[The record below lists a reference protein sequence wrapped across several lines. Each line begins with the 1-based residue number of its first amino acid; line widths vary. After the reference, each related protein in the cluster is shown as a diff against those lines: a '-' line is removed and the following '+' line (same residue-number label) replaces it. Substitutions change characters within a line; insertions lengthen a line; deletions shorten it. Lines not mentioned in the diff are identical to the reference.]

1 MATEREQFFCLRRD
15 PGWGGPPPEQGRAA
29 GGGLGE
35 MDREP
40 VTVSTTLDTLYRLD
54 FGEEGI
60 DEGVLQRIVC
70 NSEKMS
76 AGDQTL
82 YDARGLQLL
91 DLNNE
96 DVEAAGGLD
105 DVLEDLVK
113 AGTQDVTL
121 LLVPCQNPELEARQ
135 KKSALAAPA
144 EVVTDLREDVMQPL
158 LKKKSLA
165 KVPLGSCMYL
175 NHPNWKLTGM
185 GALVL
190 LKPGCLKELD
200 LRDND
205 LHDVGGGLCRFEAL
219 QELRLGGNKLRQVEL
234 TYMPRLTWLDL
245 SFNRLTALPELL
257 GLPVLQYIDLSD
269 NEVGTRGGASDEP
282 QQGPTVVSGESPD
295 GWERL
300 AHSPLLEL
308 RHLLLANNQLDWGQA
323 QFNARMALLRE
334 KRALQE
340 LDLRGNPMTFPE
352 RPLGKAPLLQ
362 YREWV
367 LTQCSGLKK
376 LDKIRVSGS
385 ERERIRRAPLEHE
398 PGDDG
403 EGGEGGGGGGD
414 GEEGGDAGDEML
426 TRFEYDGPNRTSLLA
441 VHAELLHECLSLS
454 NARVGLVLS
463 RVQQSLLALLD
474 VPPNRRTLFEQ
485 ATDTEEAYEE
495 GADQEGLL
503 DQMDVGKKEEEEER
517 ADEPPDA
524 ERKRALR
531 MRVEGESALK
541 AEARTTKLGG
551 GGGAEEEEEEAPD
564 AEEGEGS
571 EKAVGEEEE
580 EEGGGGLLPTVQ
592 LDPADVIEQARDLP
606 RTPPR
611 TPALSS
617 PAPLAPPPSPPPRP
631 STPLSPS
638 P

>member
-1 MATEREQFFCLRRD
+1 MARPSSGAVGARCVLL
-15 PGWGGPPPEQGRAA
+15 
-29 GGGLGE
+29 GGLGSDWWARRPDVADSE
-35 MDREP
+35 SFWDTEEVMRRALAKDWARAGRE
-40 VTVSTTLDTLYRLD
+40 
-54 FGEEGI
+54 
-60 DEGVLQRIVC
+60 
-70 NSEKMS
+70 
-76 AGDQTL
+76 
-82 YDARGLQLL
+82 RGLF
-91 DLNNE
+91 
-96 DVEAAGGLD
+96 
-105 DVLEDLVK
+105 K
-113 AGTQDVTL
+113 YI
-121 LLVPCQNPELEARQ
+121 R
-135 KKSALAAPA
+135 
-144 EVVTDLREDVMQPL
+144 REDEDH
-158 LKKKSLA
+158 
-165 KVPLGSCMYL
+165 
-175 NHPNWKLTGM
+175 N
-185 GALVL
+185 
-190 LKPGCLKELD
+190 
-200 LRDND
+200 
-205 LHDVGGGLCRFEAL
+205 
-219 QELRLGGNKLRQVEL
+219 
-234 TYMPRLTWLDL
+234 
-245 SFNRLTALPELL
+245 
-257 GLPVLQYIDLSD
+257 
-269 NEVGTRGGASDEP
+269 
-282 QQGPTVVSGESPD
+282 
-295 GWERL
+295 
-300 AHSPLLEL
+300 
-308 RHLLLANNQLDWGQA
+308 
-323 QFNARMALLRE
+323 
-334 KRALQE
+334 
-340 LDLRGNPMTFPE
+340 
-352 RPLGKAPLLQ
+352 
-362 YREWV
+362 
-367 LTQCSGLKK
+367 
-376 LDKIRVSGS
+376 
-385 ERERIRRAPLEHE
+385 
-398 PGDDG
+398 
-403 EGGEGGGGGGD
+403 EGGGGGGDD

-454 NARVGLVLS
+454 NARVGLVLT

-551 GGGAEEEEEEAPD
+551 GGGAEEEEEEEAPD

-631 STPLSPS
+631 SISLSPS

>member
-1 MATEREQFFCLRRD
+1 ME
-15 PGWGGPPPEQGRAA
+15 
-29 GGGLGE
+29 
-35 MDREP
+35 REP

-76 AGDQTL
+76 AGDQIL

-121 LLVPCQNPELEARQ
+121 LLVPCQNPELAARQ
-135 KKSALAAPA
+135 KKSVLAAPA

-175 NHPNWKLTGM
+175 DHPNWKLTGL
-185 GALVL
+185 GALVM

-205 LHDVGGGLCRFEAL
+205 LTDVGGGLCRFEAL

-308 RHLLLANNQLDWGQA
+308 RHLLLANNLLDWGQA

-352 RPLGKAPLLQ
+352 RPLGKAPLIQ

-403 EGGEGGGGGGD
+403 EGGEGGGGGGGD
-414 GEEGGDAGDEML
+414 GEEGGDGGDEML

-454 NARVGLVLS
+454 NARVGLVLT
-463 RVQQSLLALLD
+463 RVQQSLHALLD

-485 ATDTEEAYEE
+485 ATGPEEVEE
-495 GADQEGLL
+495 RADKEGLL
-503 DQMDVGKKEEEEER
+503 DMLDDGKKEEEDER

-531 MRVEGESALK
+531 MRIEGESALK
-541 AEARTTKLGG
+541 AEHVTTKLGG
-551 GGGAEEEEEEAPD
+551 GGGAEEEEEEAPEEEE
-564 AEEGEGS
+564 EEGGG
-571 EKAVGEEEE
+571 AVEEEE
-580 EEGGGGLLPTVQ
+580 EEGGGGLLPSVQ
-592 LDPADVIEQARDLP
+592 LEPADVIEQVRDLP
-606 RTPPR
+606 RAPPC
-611 TPALSS
+611 TPALLPS
-617 PAPLAPPPSPPPRP
+617 PACAPTLAT
-631 STPLSPS
+631 TPTSNLTLALTLALTPALALSRS
-638 P
+638 CNNC

>member
-1 MATEREQFFCLRRD
+1 ME
-15 PGWGGPPPEQGRAA
+15 
-29 GGGLGE
+29 
-35 MDREP
+35 REP

-76 AGDQTL
+76 AGDQIL

-121 LLVPCQNPELEARQ
+121 LLVPCQNPELAARQ
-135 KKSALAAPA
+135 KKSVLAAPA

-175 NHPNWKLTGM
+175 DHPNWKLTGL
-185 GALVL
+185 GALVM

-205 LHDVGGGLCRFEAL
+205 LTDVGGGLCRFEAL

-308 RHLLLANNQLDWGQA
+308 RHLLLANNLLDWGQA

-352 RPLGKAPLLQ
+352 RPLGKAPLIQ

-403 EGGEGGGGGGD
+403 EGGEGGGGGGGD
-414 GEEGGDAGDEML
+414 GEEGGDGGDEML

-454 NARVGLVLS
+454 NARVGLVLT
-463 RVQQSLLALLD
+463 RVQQSLHALLD

-485 ATDTEEAYEE
+485 ATGPEEVEE
-495 GADQEGLL
+495 RADKEGLL
-503 DQMDVGKKEEEEER
+503 DMLDDGKKEEEDER

-531 MRVEGESALK
+531 MRIEGESALK
-541 AEARTTKLGG
+541 AEHVTTKLGG
-551 GGGAEEEEEEAPD
+551 GGGAEEEEEEAPEEE
-564 AEEGEGS
+564 EEGGG
-571 EKAVGEEEE
+571 AVEEEE
-580 EEGGGGLLPTVQ
+580 EEGGGGLLPSVQ
-592 LDPADVIEQARDLP
+592 LEPADVIEQVRDLP
-606 RTPPR
+606 RAPPC
-611 TPALSS
+611 TPALLPS
-617 PAPLAPPPSPPPRP
+617 PACAPTLAT
-631 STPLSPS
+631 TPTSNLTLALTLALTPALALSRS
-638 P
+638 CNNC

>member
-1 MATEREQFFCLRRD
+1 ME
-15 PGWGGPPPEQGRAA
+15 
-29 GGGLGE
+29 
-35 MDREP
+35 REP

-76 AGDQTL
+76 AGDQIL

-121 LLVPCQNPELEARQ
+121 LLVPCQNPELAARQ
-135 KKSALAAPA
+135 KKSVLAAPA

-175 NHPNWKLTGM
+175 DHPNWKLTGL
-185 GALVL
+185 GALVM

-205 LHDVGGGLCRFEAL
+205 LTDVGGGLCRFEAL

-308 RHLLLANNQLDWGQA
+308 RHLLLANNLLDWGQA

-352 RPLGKAPLLQ
+352 RPLGKAPLIQ

-403 EGGEGGGGGGD
+403 EGGEGGGGGGGD
-414 GEEGGDAGDEML
+414 GEEGGDGGDEML

-454 NARVGLVLS
+454 NARVGLVLT
-463 RVQQSLLALLD
+463 RVQQSLHALLD

-485 ATDTEEAYEE
+485 ATGPEEVEE
-495 GADQEGLL
+495 RADKEGLL
-503 DQMDVGKKEEEEER
+503 DMLDDGKKEEEDER

-531 MRVEGESALK
+531 MRIEGESALK
-541 AEARTTKLGG
+541 AEHVTTKLGG
-551 GGGAEEEEEEAPD
+551 GGGAEEEEEEAP
-564 AEEGEGS
+564 EE
-571 EKAVGEEEE
+571 ACC
-580 EEGGGGLLPTVQ
+580 
-592 LDPADVIEQARDLP
+592 P
-606 RTPPR
+606 RSSSSPQMSSSRLETSRAPRRAPP
-611 TPALSS
+611 LSS
-617 PAPLAPPPSPPPRP
+617 PAPPAPPPSPPPRP
-631 STPLSPS
+631 LTSPWPS
-638 P
+638 PWPSPRPSP